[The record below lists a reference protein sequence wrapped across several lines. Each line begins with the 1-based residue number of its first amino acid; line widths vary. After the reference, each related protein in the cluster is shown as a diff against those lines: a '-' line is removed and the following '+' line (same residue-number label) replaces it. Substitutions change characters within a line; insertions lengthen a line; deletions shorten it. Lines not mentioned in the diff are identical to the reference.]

1 MQNGG
6 NNNDKRS
13 CCLHLLNM
21 TLKLLLPERDDAQIA
36 IVRICRTIK
45 AVDWGKWMRMMCNK
59 GKMRERDGGCSS
71 SCSPASAKRF
81 LCMLNVARRLLLLQS
96 IVVVVAAAAVATA
109 VDKQCATTS
118 LQRSFSP
125 GVSPSPPSTTSCSTF
140 ACDTSTATQGQRQPV
155 MAPDLQ
161 TDIKLAWD
169 HRKTEKLNN
178 WKKNPLWKATHH
190 ITHTSRCR
198 KLHPTWLR
206 SSTACLDKCRSRQG
220 VGGDKGCW
228 QL

>member
-6 NNNDKRS
+6 NNNNSNENNKRS

-59 GKMRERDGGCSS
+59 GKMSERDGGCSS

-96 IVVVVAAAAVATA
+96 VVVVLVVAAAAVATS

-118 LQRSFSP
+118 LQRSFSL
-125 GVSPSPPSTTSCSTF
+125 GSLPPSTTSCGTF

-155 MAPDLQ
+155 TALRPPD
-161 TDIKLAWD
+161 W
-169 HRKTEKLNN
+169 H
-178 WKKNPLWKATHH
+178 
-190 ITHTSRCR
+190 
-198 KLHPTWLR
+198 
-206 SSTACLDKCRSRQG
+206 
-220 VGGDKGCW
+220 
-228 QL
+228 